1 GSDYRSLNL
10 IVLAS
15 DKQNYKVIY
24 LVEVYRRDWK
34 KLPGLGEPD
43 IDWEQSVY
51 LHLILT
57 TGVRTTLDLALSAN
71 MTVGDGEMVCVCI
84 LGVVFQG
91 FIRYEALRK
100 DYGNQVS
107 VAAKMN
113 SMEFMTMK
121 WPQGKGHA
129 EMVNTEED
137 QMSPMHE
144 RVMLFSLPPTPERNQ
159 KECKLV
165 TVVSFKLELFSPFS
179 MLNVL
184 IYTEPVFPDIHTATS
199 LRSLPL
205 SGTRCSLIG
214 SWLKLNRSKDYSLF
228 YSHLTCITLHQV
240 TTGLSLVICLMCFSV
255 SVT

>member
-1 GSDYRSLNL
+1 MFYFQLVKQFSGRLEKFFLFLYFPRRDFLLANQILKFASLHSL
-10 IVLAS
+10 
-15 DKQNYKVIY
+15 QT
-24 LVEVYRRDWK
+24 VEVYRRDWK

-144 RVMLFSLPPTPERNQ
+144 RVMLFSLPPTPERNRRR
-159 KECKLV
+159 
-165 TVVSFKLELFSPFS
+165 
-179 MLNVL
+179 
-184 IYTEPVFPDIHTATS
+184 S